1 MPSKAKITTKRSKD
15 IRNIYERYTK
25 DNPTLKQ
32 PSPNKT
38 ATFQPRTIYLKSQ
51 LKIDFHIS
59 KIFHIFAVNKK
70 TKKKNYE

>member
-15 IRNIYERYTK
+15 IRNIYEGYTK

-32 PSPNKT
+32 PSPKET
-38 ATFQPRTIYLKSQ
+38 ATFQLRTIYLKSQ

-59 KIFHIFAVNKK
+59 KIFHIFAVN
-70 TKKKNYE
+70 